1 MLRFGFFD
9 SEITGYDE
17 EDMPIFDRAE
27 SSDFLAMF
35 ISRIISDG
43 VLAQPG
49 DCFQV
54 VAYEGMVL
62 KVRPGFG
69 IIKGRFAM
77 DLQEFEITVPDAPAS
92 YRRIDRVIL
101 RANYLDRCCE
111 IIIREGETGANPIAP
126 DLMRPASGDYYEL
139 CLATVSVSAKQ
150 TVISQAN
157 ITDTRP
163 NSAVCGFITQVI
175 DHIDTSVF
183 YAQFDQFYKEFEEQ
197 ATGAYA
203 DWTKQYNQFYEQLI
217 EKSDTAYGEWAAA
230 LDSYLQGLKDTG
242 NSQVQS
248 IINMLES
255 FETNAEAEFRE
266 WYQHIK
272 DTLDGN
278 VAGNLQNQIDIL
290 TVQVNALEDMLLNG
304 VVYTALA
311 TEDREELAA
320 EDGEILE
327 ASWPICQCVDM
338 AGNIR
343 L

>member
-1 MLRFGFFD
+1 MLRYGFFD
-9 SEITGYDE
+9 SEIIGFDE
-17 EDMPIFDRAE
+17 EGMPVFDRAE

-54 VAYEGMVL
+54 TAYEGMVL
-62 KVRPGFG
+62 KVKPGFG

-77 DLQEFEITVPDAPAS
+77 DTQEFEITVPDAPPL

-111 IIIREGETGANPIAP
+111 VIIRQGEAGASPSP
-126 DLMRPASGDYYEL
+126 PELLRPASGDYYEL
-139 CLATVSVSAKQ
+139 CLATVSVNAKQ
-150 TVISQAN
+150 TVITQAN

-163 NSAVCGFITQVI
+163 NSSVCGFVTQVI

-183 YAQFDQFYKEFEEQ
+183 YAQYNQFYKEFEEQ

-203 DWTKQYNQFYEQLI
+203 DWTTQYNQFYEQLV
-217 EKSDTAYGEWAAA
+217 EKSDTAYEEWAAA
-230 LDSYLQGLKDTG
+230 LDSYLQGLQDTG
-242 NSQVQS
+242 NSQVQF

-255 FETNAEAEFRE
+255 FETNAESEFRE
-266 WYQHIK
+266 WYQHVK
-272 DTLDGN
+272 DMLDGDT
-278 VAGNLQNQIDIL
+278 AGNLQNQIDALMI
-290 TVQVNALEDMLLNG
+290 QVNAFEDMLLNG
-304 VVYTALA
+304 VVCTALA
-311 TEDREELAA
+311 TEDGEELAA

-327 ASWPICQCVDM
+327 ASWPICRCVDM
-338 AGNIR
+338 AGNIQ